1 MSIELD
7 KIKLIRHDRAEG
19 KTKVLNSVFNLN
31 VSEKREIVEHRIPGM
46 EGGVLQDMGRSPVR
60 IDFDGMVYGKD
71 AKEVLKELRARFK
84 AGKPMPFT
92 SDLTAVTDITQ
103 VIIEDL
109 DIFDVSGSPQNY
121 KYRIKLREY
130 IPPKKKDDPA
140 PSQDA
145 DAKKS
150 VDQKADD
157 AKNNVDAGNSEAQ
170 SQAGDDQQG
179 DTAGS
184 DASQSQDDQ
193 QGDASDTQS
202 QADGETAD
210 SDASQSQDDQ
220 QGDTGGDTGSSQQPQ
235 DDQQPGPQTD
245 QQPQGSQTEDH
256 PASGTDDQAPGTDD
270 QAPSSGD
277 TGDAPTLSTQQP
289 SGTDSQPSGGGD
301 APASSTEDPN
311 TGSGG
316 EDAPSSSTGEQQND
330 GTRGIGQSTGGGRL
344 GTVGIVNPEEEDEE
358 EDEEE
363 EQPVQR

>member
-7 KIKLIRHDRAEG
+7 KIKLIRHDREEG

-60 IDFDGMVYGKD
+60 IDFDGLVYGKD

-109 DIFDVSGSPQNY
+109 EIFDVSGSPQNY
-121 KYRIKLREY
+121 KYRVKLREY

-157 AKNNVDAGNSEAQ
+157 AKNNVDAGDSEAQ
-170 SQAGDDQQG
+170 SQTGDDQVG
-179 DTAGS
+179 DTS
-184 DASQSQDDQ
+184 DTQQQTGDDQVGDTGGDTESSQQSQDDQ
-193 QGDASDTQS
+193 QPDTQ
-202 QADGETAD
+202 T
-210 SDASQSQDDQ
+210 
-220 QGDTGGDTGSSQQPQ
+220 Q
-235 DDQQPGPQTD
+235 DDQQPQD
-245 QQPQGSQTEDH
+245 SQTEDH
-256 PASGTDDQAPGTDD
+256 PTSGTDDQAPGTDD

-277 TGDAPTLSTQQP
+277 TGDAPTSSTQQP
-289 SGTDSQPSGGGD
+289 SGTDSQPSGGED
-301 APASSTEDPN
+301 APTSSTEDPN

-316 EDAPSSSTGEQQND
+316 EDAPSSSTGEQQRD
-330 GTRGIGQSTGGGRL
+330 STQDTGQSTEGDQGGRES
-344 GTVGIVNPEEEDEE
+344 TAVPASEEEP
-358 EDEEE
+358 DEEE
-363 EQPVQR
+363 EEEEKPVQP

>member
-7 KIKLIRHDRAEG
+7 KIKLIRHDREEG

-60 IDFDGMVYGKD
+60 IDFDGLVYGKD

-84 AGKPMPFT
+84 AGKPMSFT

-103 VIIEDL
+103 VIIENL

-157 AKNNVDAGNSEAQ
+157 AKNNVDAGDSEAQ
-170 SQAGDDQQG
+170 SQAGDDQVGWEIQL
-179 DTAGS
+179 TPMHHRLKTIS
-184 DASQSQDDQ
+184 WE
-193 QGDASDTQS
+193 TQNLLS
-202 QADGETAD
+202 SPKTTNNQTRSLRTISRETQGETQNLR
-210 SDASQSQDDQ
+210 SSPKTTNNQTRRLKTISRTILLTLNNRQVTIRWEIQ
-220 QGDTGGDTGSSQQPQ
+220 LTGGRYS
-235 DDQQPGPQTD
+235 
-245 QQPQGSQTEDH
+245 
-256 PASGTDDQAPGTDD
+256 
-270 QAPSSGD
+270 
-277 TGDAPTLSTQQP
+277 
-289 SGTDSQPSGGGD
+289 
-301 APASSTEDPN
+301 
-311 TGSGG
+311 
-316 EDAPSSSTGEQQND
+316 
-330 GTRGIGQSTGGGRL
+330 
-344 GTVGIVNPEEEDEE
+344 
-358 EDEEE
+358 
-363 EQPVQR
+363 

>member
-7 KIKLIRHDRAEG
+7 KIKLIRHDREEG

-60 IDFDGMVYGKD
+60 IDFDGLVYGKD

-84 AGKPMPFT
+84 AGKPMSFT

-103 VIIEDL
+103 VIIENL

-157 AKNNVDAGNSEAQ
+157 AKNNVDAGDSEAQ
-170 SQAGDDQQG
+170 SQAGDDQVG
-179 DTAGS
+179 DT
-184 DASQSQDDQ
+184 
-193 QGDASDTQS
+193 SDTQS
-202 QADGETAD
+202 QAGDDQVGDTAD

-220 QGDTGGDTGSSQQPQ
+220 QGDTGGDTESSQQSQ
-235 DDQQPGPQTD
+235 DDQQPDTQTQDDQLGDTADTPQKGDDSPT
-245 QQPQGSQTEDH
+245 
-256 PASGTDDQAPGTDD
+256 SGTDDQTAVSDASQSQDD
-270 QAPSSGD
+270 QLGD
-277 TGDAPTLSTQQP
+277 TADTPQKGDDQQGDAFDT
-289 SGTDSQPSGGGD
+289 
-301 APASSTEDPN
+301 
-311 TGSGG
+311 
-316 EDAPSSSTGEQQND
+316 
-330 GTRGIGQSTGGGRL
+330 
-344 GTVGIVNPEEEDEE
+344 GTVNHEEEEE
-358 EDEEE
+358 EEE